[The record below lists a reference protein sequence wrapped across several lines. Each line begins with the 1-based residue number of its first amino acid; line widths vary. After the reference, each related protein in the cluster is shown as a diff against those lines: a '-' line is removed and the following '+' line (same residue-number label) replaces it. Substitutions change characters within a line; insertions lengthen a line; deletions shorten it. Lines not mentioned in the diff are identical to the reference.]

1 METEKYLPILPIIVR
16 NGSTHSLESLAQAI
30 SGLAIR
36 LYDKQAS
43 SAVYVSTPDK
53 HPFRMWTDNGYPI
66 IFKDATDEQ
75 WLRLAKIHDVIH
87 VSDEDTFMWT
97 PGLLAAVDISQE
109 IWDMPTLE
117 TYSTIEG
124 VHSTLVS
131 PMLSLNMR
139 EDSYIFADDRLID
152 AMLNIL
158 KIALGL
164 FDKLTR
170 PLQKDIIAAGAI
182 VQIFIVDEIVE
193 PSTKNL
199 LVRASNSQ
207 NIALVTG
214 YVIAD

>member
-16 NGSTHSLESLAQAI
+16 NGSKHSLESLAQAI
-30 SGLAIR
+30 AGLAIR
-36 LYDKQAS
+36 FYDKQAS
-43 SAVYVSTPDK
+43 SSIYVSTPDK
-53 HPFRMWTDNGYPI
+53 HPFHIWTNQGYPI
-66 IFKDATDEQ
+66 IMKDATDEQ
-75 WLRLAKIHDVIH
+75 WLRLAKLHDVIH

-97 PGLLAAVDISQE
+97 PGLLAAIDVPEE

-124 VHSTLVS
+124 LHSSLVS
-131 PMLSLNMR
+131 PMLSLNIR
-139 EDSYIFADDRLID
+139 EDSYIFADTLID

-158 KIALGL
+158 KISMGL

-170 PLQKDIIAAGAI
+170 TLQQEIIAAGAI

-193 PSTKNL
+193 PSSQNL

-207 NIALVTG
+207 NIPLVIG